1 MCAETPRISISLRID
16 GASMVYGA
24 IVSVLW
30 PLVTAY
36 SLDYMSHEGHENRF
50 FAFWLMAYGVVLG
63 IAYSEDFL
71 TLYFFYEVLT
81 LTTLPLVMHAMD
93 EKARYAGRKY
103 LVYSLSGAAFAFIG
117 IVFLLNYGVG
127 HLNFTYGGILDQSL
141 AAGNER
147 TLELVFVA
155 AFFGFGVKA
164 AVFPFHGWLPDASVA
179 PTPVSALLHAVAVVK
194 AGAFAVLRLIYYGFG
209 ADFLR
214 GSWAQTVVMTAAI
227 VTIVYGSARALRTPH
242 LKRRLAFSTVSNL
255 SYILFALT
263 LMTPAGMVGG
273 MTHMV
278 YHAFTKITMFC
289 CAGAIILK
297 SGKEYIYEMEDFGR
311 AMPVVFATFTVSS
324 FALIGMPPLGGFA
337 GKWMI
342 AEAAV
347 ASVNPLAYAGI
358 AALILS
364 TLLTTLY
371 MLTIVVRAYF
381 PVGELDRA
389 ALARVHDPART
400 MWIPL
405 VPDKRFVGLDAYKQ
419 VIDSGVDVV
428 IVATPPVFRPV
439 HFQYATEKG
448 KHSFLEKPICVDPVG
463 YRTIM
468 ATAKQAAAKNLCV
481 VTGTQRHHQRSYVES
496 YKKIME
502 GLIGE
507 ITGGTVYWNQ
517 NMLWYRDRQPGWN
530 DCEYMIKDWV
540 NWKWL
545 SGDHI
550 VEQHVHNIDVF
561 TWFSG
566 LKPVKAVGF
575 GSRHRRITGDQYDN
589 FSVDFTMENG
599 IHMHSMCR
607 QIDGCANNVSEF
619 IQGTKGSWSSD
630 TMEIKDLAGNVI
642 WKYDSEAEK
651 ANFKQTDPY
660 TLEHVNWINCI
671 RGGKQIE
678 QASETAIS
686 NMAAIMGRESAY
698 TGAETTWDAMTASA
712 LDYTP
717 KDLNLGKMDMS
728 GFVVPVPGKPIDKK

>member
-1 MCAETPRISISLRID
+1 MKKENSISRRSFLKSSALA
-16 GASMVYGA
+16 GALGA
-24 IVSVLW
+24 IGTGSTV
-30 PLVTAY
+30 
-36 SLDYMSHEGHENRF
+36 G
-50 FAFWLMAYGVVLG
+50 
-63 IAYSEDFL
+63 
-71 TLYFFYEVLT
+71 VLT
-81 LTTLPLVMHAMD
+81 SCGGGESANAIKPLKEPGTYYVPELPDLATD
-93 EKARYAGRKY
+93 GKELKAGVIGCGGRG
-103 LVYSLSGAAFAFIG
+103 SGAAFN
-117 IVFLLNYGVG
+117 FLN
-127 HLNFTYGGILDQSL
+127 
-141 AAGNER
+141 AANG
-147 TLELVFVA
+147 
-155 AFFGFGVKA
+155 
-164 AVFPFHGWLPDASVA
+164 
-179 PTPVSALLHAVAVVK
+179 
-194 AGAFAVLRLIYYGFG
+194 
-209 ADFLR
+209 
-214 GSWAQTVVMTAAI
+214 
-227 VTIVYGSARALRTPH
+227 VTIVALGDTFQERVDDLAKK
-242 LKRRLAFSTVSNL
+242 LKDEKGIDV
-255 SYILFALT
+255 
-263 LMTPAGMVGG
+263 PA
-273 MTHMV
+273 
-278 YHAFTKITMFC
+278 
-289 CAGAIILK
+289 
-297 SGKEYIYEMEDFGR
+297 
-311 AMPVVFATFTVSS
+311 
-324 FALIGMPPLGGFA
+324 
-337 GKWMI
+337 
-342 AEAAV
+342 
-347 ASVNPLAYAGI
+347 
-358 AALILS
+358 
-364 TLLTTLY
+364 
-371 MLTIVVRAYF
+371 
-381 PVGELDRA
+381 
-389 ALARVHDPART
+389 
-400 MWIPL
+400 
-405 VPDKRFVGLDAYKQ
+405 DKRFVGLDAYKQ

-517 NMLWYRDRQPGWN
+517 NMLWYRDRQPEWN

-698 TGAETTWDAMTASA
+698 TGARDHLGCHDCLCIGLYS
-712 LDYTP
+712 